1 MWRHLAPIVAAF
13 LACAACNFSQ
23 DMSGSAAAVT
33 QFHSRFNSENYPA
46 IYAGAAADLRA
57 STPEKDFT
65 DLLAAVRR
73 KLGIERKT
81 ASTGFFVNA
90 TTGGTVIRLNYN
102 TTFAEGQAAEEFVF
116 RSQNGK
122 YLLLSYNINS
132 PLLIT
137 R

>member
-1 MWRHLAPIVAAF
+1 MPRHLVPLVAAL
-13 LACAACNFSQ
+13 LAFAACNFSQ

-33 QFHSRFNSENYPA
+33 QFHGRFNSGDYPA
-46 IYAGAAADLRA
+46 IYAEATVEFRA
-57 STPEKDFT
+57 STREKDFI

-73 KLGIERKT
+73 NLGTEKKT
-81 ASTGFFVNA
+81 SSTGFFVNA

-102 TTFAEGQAAEEFVF
+102 TTFTEGQAAEQFVF
-116 RSQNGK
+116 RSQQGK
-122 YLLLSYNINS
+122 YLLFGYNINS